1 MSVSLLPSSL
11 RNLLADL
18 ERLPGIGPKSA
29 QRIAFYLLRQSPES
43 VARFASGL
51 AALHAGIRHCVTCGM
66 LSERETCQVCA
77 DARRDA
83 RLLCVVESP
92 LDVVAIERTGEFRG
106 RYHVLGGLL
115 SPLDRVGPDDLN
127 LKTLTKRVRAEAPGE
142 VILALN
148 PSVEGEVT
156 SLYIRKLLAAAPVIV
171 SRLAQGLPTGAAL
184 EYADDLTIVRA
195 LSGRRILDEPERASA
210 HALPRA
216 QGS

>member
-18 ERLPGIGPKSA
+18 ERLPGLGPKSA
-29 QRIAFYLLRQSPES
+29 QRIAFYLLRQSPDFS
-43 VARFASGL
+43 ARFAAGL
-51 AALHAGIRHCVTCGM
+51 AALHAGIRHCATCGM

-92 LDVVAIERTGEFRG
+92 LDVVAIERTGEFCG

-127 LKTLTKRVRAEAPGE
+127 LQTFVKRVRAEAPGE

-156 SLYIRKLLAAAPVIV
+156 SLYIRKLLAAAPVTV

-195 LSGRRILDEPERASA
+195 LSGRRILDEPERAPA
-210 HALPRA
+210 PALPRA